1 MSANEPSD
9 LIFSI
14 GDVLMGV
21 ATCAVQIEG
30 GDRNNNWY
38 DWAQQPGTIKDGS
51 SPERATD
58 HWRRWRED
66 TDLMAQLGLQTYRM
80 GLEWSRLEPEQG
92 RFERDVVERYR
103 EEIRAVK
110 AAGIVPLVTLHHF
123 TNPSWLQR
131 AGEWTQRSTVERFL
145 EFTRF
150 VVEEFGDLVTDWC
163 TINEPNVYAS
173 QSCLWN
179 QAPPTRTGYGA
190 VRAVL
195 RNFAEAHCRAYD
207 LIHEIQPEAKVGFAH
222 HMRVFE
228 PLDRRNPMHHVL
240 TKLSS
245 YLFQD
250 AIADAMLLGRFGKV
264 LGQPDTVEAG
274 RRYFDY
280 LGINY
285 YSRTAVSKLDDG
297 TFPGAPINDLGWE
310 IHPDGL
316 VQCVREL
323 SAKYG
328 GPVWITENGTCDNTD
343 PEAFRCRFLADQLQA
358 MSAANLPV
366 ERYYHWCFVD
376 NWEWNDGDEPH
387 FGIVAMDPDTGD
399 RTVKPSGRLYAD
411 IIAHR
416 GLTRAAYE
424 EYVAPQRYKVLDG
437 APA

>member
-1 MSANEPSD
+1 M
-9 LIFSI
+9 
-14 GDVLMGV
+14 
-21 ATCAVQIEG
+21 
-30 GDRNNNWY
+30 
-38 DWAQQPGTIKDGS
+38 
-51 SPERATD
+51 
-58 HWRRWRED
+58 
-66 TDLMAQLGLQTYRM
+66 
-80 GLEWSRLEPEQG
+80 
-92 RFERDVVERYR
+92 
-103 EEIRAVK
+103 
-110 AAGIVPLVTLHHF
+110 
-123 TNPSWLQR
+123 
-131 AGEWTQRSTVERFL
+131 
-145 EFTRF
+145 
-150 VVEEFGDLVTDWC
+150 
-163 TINEPNVYAS
+163 
-173 QSCLWN
+173 
-179 QAPPTRTGYGA
+179 
-190 VRAVL
+190 L

-228 PLDRRNPMHHVL
+228 PLDRRNPMHHVF

-250 AIADAMLLGRFGKV
+250 AIAAAMLLGRFGKV

-310 IHPDGL
+310 IYPDGL
-316 VQCVREL
+316 AQCVREL

-343 PEAFRCRFLADQLQA
+343 PEAFRCRFLAEQLQA

-376 NWEWNDGDEPH
+376 DWEWNEGDEPH

-411 IIAHR
+411 IIARR